1 MKITLKIDGIAKG
14 SIANL
19 VAEKLIDAFHDESR
33 VNLLGAN
40 VKVLKYETSH
50 YEMVTTQPLS
60 QSKPDYHPP
69 KDRTAEFEIYIVD

>member
-1 MKITLKIDGIAKG
+1 MKITLKIDGITKG
-14 SIANL
+14 SMASA
-19 VAEKLIDAFHDESR
+19 VAEKLIGAFHDESS

-60 QSKPDYHPP
+60 QSKPDYHPS
-69 KDRTAEFEIYIVD
+69 KDRTAEFEIYIID